1 MLTKGFIVRCLGREV
16 TAFCFPAGRQL
27 PCFDQRI
34 GLFALCLPRATL
46 HLPSIEKN
54 GFMTW
59 KEVFT
64 SSIGKKIVMSLT
76 GIFLVLFLIVHV
88 GINACIFADL
98 FDPLDDGA
106 MFNKA
111 AHFMGSTVLI
121 RIMEVGLFAGI
132 FLHIVQG
139 LMLEASNRSKR
150 KQGYAVPL
158 GEKGSPW
165 YSRAMG
171 LLGTLILLFL
181 ILHLAHFWVKA
192 RITGVEP
199 TIIDGKD
206 MHDMFTL
213 MKITFSQAWVVIV
226 YVLGCIS
233 LAYHL
238 LHGFQSA
245 FRTLGLGNNRWM
257 TIVQNI
263 GIGYSILVPLLFALM
278 PVAMYMGWVG

>member
-1 MLTKGFIVRCLGREV
+1 
-16 TAFCFPAGRQL
+16 
-27 PCFDQRI
+27 
-34 GLFALCLPRATL
+34 
-46 HLPSIEKN
+46 
-54 GFMTW
+54 MTW

-64 SSIGKKIVMSLT
+64 SSIGKKIIMSLT

-98 FDPLDDGA
+98 FNPLDDGA

-132 FLHIVQG
+132 ILHIVQG

-158 GEKGSPW
+158 GDKGSPW
-165 YSRAMG
+165 FSRAMG

-206 MHDMFTL
+206 MHDMFAL

-257 TIVQNI
+257 AVVQNI